1 MDRHGAALSESEMP
15 TALAADHASSAGA
28 AAPRVSGR
36 AGAEIIAMPG
46 ANTAAPG
53 SSASQTVT
61 LAVENMVCG
70 GCMRKVE
77 TALAAVPGVISARA
91 NLSAKRAT
99 VVFGNAQ
106 EAGAAK
112 LIAALDAIGFGATEY
127 LPAALP
133 SVRQTVTLAVENMV
147 CGGCM
152 RKVETVLAAVPGVIS
167 ARVNLSAKR
176 ATIVFEKAQDASAAK
191 AIDALG
197 SIGFRA
203 AELAPET
210 VETAPDNGR
219 RLLSRLAVAGF
230 AAMNIMMFSVSNW
243 AGSDASETT
252 HHLFHW
258 ISAIIAVPAVA
269 YAGQPFFS
277 SALEALKR
285 WRLNMDV
292 PISLAIVLSTAM
304 SLFQTIK
311 GGGQVY
317 FDAGVS
323 LLFFLLIGRYLDQ
336 QVRVRARGAAE
347 NLLSLKAQWAHVI
360 GSDGSVE
367 RLPSRLVEPGMRI
380 AVAAGERFPADGV
393 IAQGATSIDESL
405 ITGETLPRDVE
416 ANATVYAGSVN
427 LGAPVEMEARA
438 AEADTLLA
446 QIARL
451 METAEQA
458 RGRYVRLADRAAQLY
473 APAVHTL
480 ALTAFIGWMIAGAG
494 WEYSLTIAI
503 SVLIITCPCA
513 LALAVPAVQVA
524 ASARL
529 FDRGILLKA
538 ADGLERL
545 ADADTVVFDKTG
557 TLTAG
562 VPSLANGAEIGDADL
577 KDAAALA
584 SSSRHPYAQ
593 AVAAAAKQRF
603 GSVQAASG
611 TEEATGAG
619 LRRISEAGEER
630 LGSASWCGVAP
641 EDAGSASLW
650 YVRPGAKPAAFRFED
665 KLREDAAQAIAVL
678 RDAQYD
684 ILLLSGDREE
694 AVRSAASAAGIEDW
708 HAALKPQEK
717 IERIEALKAQGHHV
731 LMVGD
736 GLNDAPALAAA
747 HASLSPSTAADVS
760 QTASDA
766 VFQGAKLMP
775 VIELLATARKTRTM
789 AFQNFA
795 IAAGY
800 NMLFIPLAMA
810 GMVTPLIA
818 AIAMST
824 SSIIVTVNA
833 LRLRTAKLELAQ

>member
-1 MDRHGAALSESEMP
+1 MDRHSALSAPEPSPACDAGAESDAESGSCRTAPRAKANTLAAGSAAAIPPATQTVTLAVENMVCGGCTRKVE
-15 TALAADHASSAGA
+15 TALAAVPGVISARANLEAKRATVVVGKAQEADA
-28 AAPRVSGR
+28 AKLIGVLDAIGFRSTEFRP
-36 AGAEIIAMPG
+36 EAMP
-46 ANTAAPG
+46 
-53 SSASQTVT
+53 SAKQTVT

-77 TALAAVPGVISARA
+77 TALAGVPGVISARA

-99 VVFGNAQ
+99 VIFGDGQ
-106 EAGAAK
+106 AA
-112 LIAALDAIGFGATEY
+112 
-127 LPAALP
+127 
-133 SVRQTVTLAVENMV
+133 
-147 CGGCM
+147 
-152 RKVETVLAAVPGVIS
+152 
-167 ARVNLSAKR
+167 
-176 ATIVFEKAQDASAAK
+176 DASK
-191 AIDALG
+191 LIDALAA
-197 SIGFRA
+197 IGFRA
-203 AELAPET
+203 AELAPE
-210 VETAPDNGR
+210 AAGAAQDGGR
-219 RLLSRLAVAGF
+219 ALLSRLAVAGF
-230 AAMNIMMFSVSNW
+230 AAANIMAFSVSVW
-243 AGSDASETT
+243 AGSNTGDAT
-252 HHLFHW
+252 HEFFHW

-277 SALEALKR
+277 SAWQALKR
-285 WRLNMDV
+285 LRVNMDV
-292 PISLAIVLSTAM
+292 PISLAIILSTAM
-304 SLFQTIK
+304 SVFETIK
-311 GGGQVY
+311 GSDQVY

-336 QVRVRARGAAE
+336 RVRVRARGAAE
-347 NLLSLKAQWAHVI
+347 NLLSLKAQWAYVI

-367 RLPSRLVEPGMRI
+367 RLPSRLVEPGMRL

-393 IAQGATSIDESL
+393 ILHGTTSIDESL
-405 ITGETLPRDVE
+405 ITGETMPRE
-416 ANATVYAGSVN
+416 AQANATVYAGSVN

-438 AEADTLLA
+438 AEADTLLS

-480 ALTAFIGWMIAGAG
+480 AVLSFTGWMISGAG

-503 SVLIITCPCA
+503 AVLIITCPCA
-513 LALAVPAVQVA
+513 LALAVPVVQVA

-562 VPSLANGAEIGDADL
+562 VPSLANDSEVADADL
-577 KDAAALA
+577 KAAAALA

-593 AVAAAAKQRF
+593 AVVSAAKARF

-611 TEEATGAG
+611 IEETPGAG
-619 LRRISEAGEER
+619 LRRVQEAGEER
-630 LGSASWCGVAP
+630 LGSASWCGVSQGK
-641 EDAGSASLW
+641 AGSASLW
-650 YVRPGAKPAAFRFED
+650 FVRPGAKAIAFRFED
-665 KLREDAAQAIAVL
+665 KLREDAAEAISVL
-678 RDAQYD
+678 KDANYEV
-684 ILLLSGDREE
+684 LLLSGDREG
-694 AVRSAASAAGIEDW
+694 AVQAAALAAGIEDW
-708 HAALKPQEK
+708 HAALKPHEK

-747 HASLSPSTAADVS
+747 HASISPSTAADVT

-766 VFQGAKLMP
+766 VFQGTKLMP
-775 VIELLATARKTRTM
+775 VIELLATARKTRMM

-833 LRLRTAKLELAQ
+833 LRLRTAKLELTQ

>member
-1 MDRHGAALSESEMP
+1 MLAVENMVCGGCMRKVE
-15 TALAADHASSAGA
+15 TALAAVPGVVSARANLSAKRATVVFGKAQDASAAKLIGA
-28 AAPRVSGR
+28 LEAIGFR
-36 AGAEIIAMPG
+36 ATEFLPEAMP
-46 ANTAAPG
+46 
-53 SSASQTVT
+53 SAKQTVT

-77 TALAAVPGVISARA
+77 TALAAVPGVVSARA

-99 VVFGNAQ
+99 V
-106 EAGAAK
+106 
-112 LIAALDAIGFGATEY
+112 
-127 LPAALP
+127 
-133 SVRQTVTLAVENMV
+133 
-147 CGGCM
+147 
-152 RKVETVLAAVPGVIS
+152 
-167 ARVNLSAKR
+167 
-176 ATIVFEKAQDASAAK
+176 VFEKAQDASAAK

-197 SIGFRA
+197 AIGFRA
-203 AELAPET
+203 AELAPEAID
-210 VETAPDNGR
+210 TAQEAGR
-219 RLLSRLAVAGF
+219 RLLMKLGVAGF
-230 AAMNIMMFSVSNW
+230 AAMNIMLFSVSNW
-243 AGSDASETT
+243 AGSDASDTT
-252 HHLFHW
+252 QQLFHW

-277 SALEALKR
+277 SAWQALKR
-285 WRLNMDV
+285 LRVNMDV

-311 GGGQVY
+311 GGSGPVY
-317 FDAGVS
+317 FDAGVM

-347 NLLSLKAQWAHVI
+347 NLLSLKAQWAYAI

-367 RLPSRLVEPGMRI
+367 RLPSRLIEPGMRL

-393 IAQGATSIDESL
+393 IVHGVTSIDESL
-405 ITGETLPRDVE
+405 ITGETMPRE
-416 ANATVYAGSVN
+416 AQANATVYAGSVN
-427 LGAPVEMEARA
+427 LGAPVEMETRA
-438 AEADTLLA
+438 AEADTLLS

-480 ALTAFIGWMIAGAG
+480 AATAFIGWMIAGAG

-503 SVLIITCPCA
+503 AVLIITCPCA

-545 ADADTVVFDKTG
+545 ADTDTVVLDKTG

-562 VPSLANGAEIGDADL
+562 VPSLANGAEVGDADL
-577 KDAAALA
+577 KAAAALA
-584 SSSRHPYAQ
+584 SASRHPYAQ
-593 AVAAAAKQRF
+593 AVASAAKQRF

-611 TEEATGAG
+611 IEEATGAG
-619 LRRISEAGEER
+619 LRRTSDAGEER
-630 LGSASWCGVAP
+630 LGSASWCGVPP
-641 EDAGSASLW
+641 EQAGSASLW
-650 YVRPGAKPAAFRFED
+650 YVRSGAKPAAFRFED
-665 KLREDAAQAIAVL
+665 KLREDAAQAISVL
-678 RDAQYD
+678 KDAHYGV
-684 ILLLSGDREE
+684 LLLSGDREG

-717 IERIEALKAQGHHV
+717 IERIEALKAQGHRV

-775 VIELLATARKTRTM
+775 VVELLATARQTRTM

-800 NMLFIPLAMA
+800 NLLFIPLAMA

-824 SSIIVTVNA
+824 SSIVVTVNA

>member
-15 TALAADHASSAGA
+15 TALQPIMRVPPSA

-152 RKVETVLAAVPGVIS
+152 RKVETALAAVPGVIS

-176 ATIVFEKAQDASAAK
+176 ATVVFAKSSGCQRGEGRSMRWAQSDSARPNSRPKPSTPRKTTDAAC
-191 AIDALG
+191 
-197 SIGFRA
+197 
-203 AELAPET
+203 
-210 VETAPDNGR
+210 
-219 RLLSRLAVAGF
+219 LSRLAVAGF

-243 AGSDASETT
+243 AGSDAGETT

-292 PISLAIVLSTAM
+292 PISLAILLSTAM
-304 SLFQTIK
+304 SVFQTIK

-393 IAQGATSIDESL
+393 IVQGATSIDESL
-405 ITGETLPRDVE
+405 ITGETMPRDVE

-503 SVLIITCPCA
+503 AVLIITCPCA

-577 KDAAALA
+577 KAAAALA

-611 TEEATGAG
+611 IEEATGAG
-619 LRRISEAGEER
+619 LRRVSEAGEER

-641 EDAGSASLW
+641 EEAGSASLW

-678 RDAQYD
+678 TRRAIRY
-684 ILLLSGDREE
+684 SA
-694 AVRSAASAAGIEDW
+694 AVRRPRGSGSIG
-708 HAALKPQEK
+708 
-717 IERIEALKAQGHHV
+717 RIGGGHRR
-731 LMVGD
+731 
-736 GLNDAPALAAA
+736 LARGTQA
-747 HASLSPSTAADVS
+747 TGKDRAD
-760 QTASDA
+760 
-766 VFQGAKLMP
+766 
-775 VIELLATARKTRTM
+775 
-789 AFQNFA
+789 
-795 IAAGY
+795 
-800 NMLFIPLAMA
+800 
-810 GMVTPLIA
+810 
-818 AIAMST
+818 
-824 SSIIVTVNA
+824 
-833 LRLRTAKLELAQ
+833 